1 MILIMLPD
9 LLFLDF
15 IILLLNLHFL
25 VLHDTLN

>member
-9 LLFLDF
+9 LLFFNF

-25 VLHDTLN
+25 VLHDAIN